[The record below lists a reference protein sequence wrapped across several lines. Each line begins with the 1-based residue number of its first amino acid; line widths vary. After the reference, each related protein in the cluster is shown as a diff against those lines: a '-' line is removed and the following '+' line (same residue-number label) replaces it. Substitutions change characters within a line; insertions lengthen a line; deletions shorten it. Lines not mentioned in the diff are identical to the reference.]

1 MKHVKR
7 NHYVFYS
14 LASTTPSVYI
24 AAYDGSNV
32 WKVVREELA
41 SWLEV
46 RESLIRHHDI
56 TIPDLGDFEVVTVGW
71 QIYGAL
77 GRPITRDELG
87 PIQAALAKH

>member
-24 AAYDGSNV
+24 SAYEGANV
-32 WKVVREELA
+32 WKAVREELA

-46 RESLIRHHDI
+46 REGLIRHHDI
-56 TIPDLGDFEVVTVGW
+56 NVPELGDFEVITVGW